1 MPLGSV
7 SRTFRLIVCSF
18 CPQMLHRNSWPL
30 RLAMSP
36 RLPLSYPSFAGEQR
50 QCITSEAVVGSL
62 PSSQPHHSTNAFKTP
77 RRREA
82 FACPCL
88 PGRHAIL
95 PSPYPACRMNAPLAR
110 ALTLTVRLLSI
121 ATPPLSCVA
130 CRWAIQRAPPT
141 LHAQRQLQLTASSIR
156 FLPVHP
162 REQRDQQDET
172 PLGTRSSRSATYTI
186 DAPLA
191 TLCLCDLNASQDMLT
206 LLVIFA
212 LMRSANLTR

>member
-110 ALTLTVRLLSI
+110 ALALTVRLLSI

-130 CRWAIQRAPPT
+130 CRWAIHRAPPT
-141 LHAQRQLQLTASSIR
+141 LHAQLQLLYSLQRPVFEFCPFIHASNEISKTKRHCARDLRARQPIR
-156 FLPVHP
+156 
-162 REQRDQQDET
+162 
-172 PLGTRSSRSATYTI
+172 
-186 DAPLA
+186 
-191 TLCLCDLNASQDMLT
+191 
-206 LLVIFA
+206 
-212 LMRSANLTR
+212 